1 MVRRWYAVV
10 PVVGLAIL
18 ASSLSGLP
26 ASAVE
31 PAPTVVA
38 YGAPDGVLLE
48 WPSQDYYVRQWRITR
63 STGGASTTL
72 DVSTASSYSDTALL
86 PGQAATYTVAAL
98 DGGTPGPASLPVSAA
113 RGASAWVAPAG
124 ASTWMVDGDQES
136 WSTPS
141 PMRSDSVTLGRAFD
155 GFTGL
160 AYPYDW
166 AFGRIPGPGSY
177 RLGPT
182 ADASTVAFRDYCAQG
197 TATGQVTVHDIV
209 YAADGVPVEFGADF
223 AWACGDGLL
232 HRRHIR
238 YFSPAPMPH
247 VVLEHVG
254 EAPAVV
260 RGHSATDSW
269 RLRND
274 GSSAATVGALDAL
287 SGYAGL
293 SVGVDPVCDGVT
305 LAPGGSCDL
314 TVRIATTADL
324 VPWPSGYGFE
334 VRGTVAG
341 QPGAVATGSVAVYG
355 EVTAPSIQ
363 WLARTTDAVALRLDV
378 PGAADMAPGAQMV
391 IERETDSGP
400 WTEVHRQ
407 AASGFDWTDTS
418 VSVGSKVAY
427 RARTVDAAGT
437 SSLPSGSVSGV
448 MPTDAVLGLGAV
460 DAIGS
465 GNHEDPEWVAL
476 PRPSGAITSGV
487 AVSPDRRHLAVATY
501 DDATGTAWLF
511 LTDRQGGSPT
521 LLARSVDQ
529 RMYGRP
535 RFSPDGGRIAYT
547 DGSAL
552 GLTVALVDIAS
563 GAVTHLA
570 SQGVPYGWSPD
581 GTSLLLGGGM
591 TASGGLATGLR
602 WTKVAGE
609 ASTPVAGSS
618 AVQDEN
624 SRLSTSVA
632 VSRTGDVVWVD
643 ADSAGGTLRRAA
655 GGTVTTLWAPTGC
668 RLGEPAWSPS
678 AGKLAVQVS
687 GAACI
692 AGPSGAVALD
702 VPVSGTGTSWTPMSA
717 VAPKGPAW
725 VATADAAPT
734 STATVPPVT
743 GSAATITVTGGDTDD
758 AVGGLSYSC
767 SLDSGA
773 WQACSTSWRPSG
785 LAAGPHSA
793 AVVSVDPA
801 GRRSQPANLTW
812 TVDRTAPAVT
822 MGSLPGVLLGTG
834 LTVGWTGKDSGGGV
848 VASYDVRR
856 RYALLGGG
864 WSAYSYPAGWQG
876 RRTAGLPV
884 VLTPGVSYCFSV
896 RARDSVGNVGAFS
909 AERCV
914 SVALDDRALAV
925 RGGVRGTTRAAFDGT
940 FTKVTGTSQY
950 LSRTGVAGRRIGLVV
965 TRCST
970 CAPLDVWVGG
980 VKVGR
985 LSTYASS
992 TRYRQQVWLP
1002 SFTRTR
1008 SGTVVVRP
1016 ASSRAAY
1023 VDGLVVLK

>member
-1 MVRRWYAVV
+1 MVRRWRAVV

-18 ASSLSGLP
+18 ASSLTGLP

-31 PAPTVVA
+31 PAPAVTA

-63 STGGASTTL
+63 SVGGASTTL

-98 DGGTPGPASLPVSAA
+98 DGGTPGPASVPVTAA

-124 ASTWMVDGDQES
+124 ATTSMVDGEQEG

-141 PMRSDSVTLGRAFD
+141 PTSSDSVTLGRAFD

-166 AFGRIPGPGSY
+166 RFGRIPGPGSY

-197 TATGQVTVHDIV
+197 TATGQVTVHDVV
-209 YAADGVPVEFGADF
+209 YAADGVPVELGADF

-232 HRRHIR
+232 RRRHIR
-238 YFSPAPMPH
+238 YFSPAPLPH
-247 VVLEHVG
+247 VVVEHVG
-254 EAPAVV
+254 QAPAVV
-260 RGHSATDSW
+260 RGQSTTDTW
-269 RLRND
+269 RVRND
-274 GSSAATVGALDAL
+274 GSTAASVGMLDTR
-287 SGYAGL
+287 SGYAGVT
-293 SVGVDPVCDGVT
+293 VGVDPVCDGVT
-305 LAPGGSCDL
+305 LAPGGSCDF
-314 TVRIATTADL
+314 TVRVATAADL

-334 VRGTVAG
+334 VRATVTG
-341 QPGAVATGSVAVYG
+341 QPGAVATGTVAVYG
-355 EVTAPSIQ
+355 DVAAPSLL

-378 PGAADMAPGAQMV
+378 PGAADLAPGAVVV
-391 IERETDSGP
+391 IERQTDSGP
-400 WTEVHRQ
+400 WAEVHRE

-418 VSVGSKVAY
+418 VGAGSQVAY

-437 SSLPSGSVSGV
+437 SSLPSGTLSGV
-448 MPTDAVLGLGAV
+448 IPADAVLGQGAV
-460 DAIGS
+460 DVIGS
-465 GNHEDPEWVAL
+465 GSPGDPEWVTL
-476 PRPSGAITSGV
+476 PRPAGAITSGV
-487 AVSPDRRHLAVATY
+487 AVSPDRRHLAIATY
-501 DDATGTAWLF
+501 DDATGTACLF

-535 RFSPDGGRIAYT
+535 RFSPDGRQLAYT

-591 TASGGLATGLR
+591 TASGERATGLR

-609 ASTPVAGSS
+609 SSTPVPGSS

-632 VSRTGDVVWVD
+632 VSRTGDVVWVST
-643 ADSAGGTLRRAA
+643 DSVGSTLRRAA
-655 GGTVTTLWAPTGC
+655 GGTVTTLWAPPGC
-668 RLGEPAWSPS
+668 RLGEPTWSPS

-687 GAACI
+687 GSTCT
-692 AGPSGAVALD
+692 AGPSGTVALD
-702 VPVSGTGTSWTPMSA
+702 VPATGTATSWTPLSA
-717 VAPKGPAW
+717 TAPLGPAW
-725 VATADAAPT
+725 VTTTDAAPA

-743 GSAATITVTGGDTDD
+743 GSAATITVIGSDADD

-773 WQACSTSWRPSG
+773 WQPCPAVWRPSG

-801 GRRSQPANLTW
+801 GRRSQPASLAW
-812 TVDRTAPAVT
+812 TVDRAAPVVT

-864 WSAYSYPAGWQG
+864 WSAYSYPASWQG
-876 RRTAGLPV
+876 RRTVGLPV
-884 VLTPGVSYCFSV
+884 TLTPGTSYCFSV
-896 RARDSVGNVGAFS
+896 RARDSVGNVGPFS

-914 SVALDDRALAV
+914 AVALDDRALAV
-925 RGGVRGTTRAAFDGT
+925 RGGVRGTTRAAFAGT

-950 LSRTGVAGRRIGLVV
+950 LSRTGVSGRRIGLVV

-970 CAPLDVWVGG
+970 CAPVDVWVGG

-985 LSTYASS
+985 LSTYAST

-1002 SFTRTR
+1002 LFTRTR
-1008 SGTVVVRP
+1008 SGTVVIRP